1 MNDRMTLAMVI
12 PLLAVLVIVTFA
24 GGLGIIFMLLDS
36 TGVEEWGVVALGT
49 TLVIGVPSVAALLE
63 RRTNQ
68 G

>member
-1 MNDRMTLAMVI
+1 MKDRMTLAMVI
-12 PLLAVLVIVTFA
+12 PLLAVLVIVIFA

-36 TGVEEWGVVALGT
+36 TGAEEWGVVALGT
-49 TLVIGVPSVAALLE
+49 ALLIGVPTVAALLE